1 MCGIVGMAG
10 QLVHGDKDV
19 FNQMLFFC
27 QLRGEDSTG
36 VFNIPKDSP
45 DPSIIKVVG
54 TPDNLFSNIRFDRL
68 TMYNSRAL
76 IGHCRKAT
84 IGKIN
89 AVTAHPFTYGSITGV
104 HNGTLRNWRDL
115 PGDSESMDS
124 QTLFENMNRVGT
136 RETIEAVDGAYA
148 LIWWDTD
155 DETLNVLR
163 NKERPLHYA
172 FSADYKRILWA
183 SEAWMILIAADR
195 CGFKLADLTP
205 KSDKLNRTLPI
216 DEDLHWK
223 MKLGGR
229 GAADAITFQ
238 TAETGH
244 VEKLEGGVNKAKPA
258 APFHASTYRYPGY
271 GQVFRKE
278 DLDDDLA
285 DVSKDPPKDQ
295 QQPNALL
302 LPGPTNTAAG
312 SENTSSSSTN
322 GSSKDATPKSTV
334 ILPPKPTLTLV
345 QTNKSGGS
353 ASSVSGNLL
362 IGNSGLLLNANEYQQ
377 DVDHHCMWCRKAHSF
392 EDLKDDGKLGA
403 WIDDETFIC
412 STCLIDDL
420 TAIC

>member
-1 MCGIVGMAG
+1 
-10 QLVHGDKDV
+10 
-19 FNQMLFFC
+19 MLFFC

-36 VFNIPKDSP
+36 VFTVPKDSA
-45 DPSIIKVVG
+45 DPSIIKVLG
-54 TPDNLFSNIRFDRL
+54 TPDNLFSNIRYDRL
-68 TMYNSRAL
+68 SLYTSRAL

-89 AVTAHPFTYGSITGV
+89 ATTAHPFTYGSITGV

-115 PGDSESMDS
+115 PGETESIDS

-148 LIWWDTD
+148 LIWWDAD

-172 FSADYKRILWA
+172 FSEDYKKILWA

-223 MKLGGR
+223 MKLGKR
-229 GAADAITFQ
+229 GEPDAITFQ

-244 VEKLEGGVNKAKPA
+244 VEKLEGGVNKAKPPV
-258 APFHASTYRYPGY
+258 PFRQPYSYNPY
-271 GQVFRKE
+271 GSVFRKE
-278 DLDDDLA
+278 DMDDDLA
-285 DVSKDPPKDQ
+285 DVGKRDQPPA
-295 QQPNALL
+295 NGLL
-302 LPGPTNTAAG
+302 LPGPTNTADA
-312 SENTSSSSTN
+312 SANTPSSSTN
-322 GSSKDATPKSTV
+322 GSSKDTTPSSSV
-334 ILPPKPTLTLV
+334 ILPSRPTLTLV
-345 QTNKSGGS
+345 QTSKSDGS
-353 ASSVSGNLL
+353 ARSVSGNLL
-362 IGNSGLLLNANEYQQ
+362 VGNNGLLLNAEEYQKE
-377 DVDHHCMWCRKAHSF
+377 VDHHCMWCRKLHSF
-392 EDLKDDGKLGA
+392 EDLKDDGALGA

-412 STCLIDDL
+412 KTCIVGDL
-420 TAIC
+420 EGVC